1 MNPTNPTN
9 PPVSRKKILVV
20 DDDRVML
27 TFAGKL
33 LEREGHEVKT
43 AADGFEAL
51 NVLSDF
57 IPDVIFFDLI
67 MPKIDGD
74 KLIQIIRSMPRLKES
89 FLVIVSAVVAEVDFN
104 FQATGADYYI
114 AKGPFKAMAAN
125 IIAAIKASEAPRGR
139 DIPKPVV
146 GLEHASTRQLTREL
160 LSRNRHLETI
170 LESMAEGILEVYS
183 GRIVYANSAAIA
195 MLGIPAQRLLTAHP
209 PDLFEGSIRERLAA
223 LFATAP
229 GQPAE
234 IGESNPLEMNGR
246 QLLAKKLPVKGD
258 ESTVMLML
266 TDITERKRLE
276 MQLQHVQKMEAIG
289 TIAAGVAHNFR
300 NTLTE
305 ILVNSQLI
313 QFSHKDEPPLLEI
326 TDRIH
331 SSVKRGARLVDGL
344 LHFSRKQISKEFK
357 AVDLVRVIR
366 ETDQIIRHSFSAKVE
381 IRTVLPDTL
390 WIMGDSPGLSQVIMN
405 LCTNARDAMPDG
417 GLLTIEARRE
427 DARALVLVSDTGAGM
442 DRETLE
448 KCFDPFFTT
457 KPIGKGT
464 GLGLS
469 TAYGII
475 KGHDG
480 TISVE
485 SAPQAGAT
493 FRLQFP
499 LAVPEESPPAAELRT
514 LIHGRGQR
522 ILIVDDEAEIN
533 WAMQGLLNSLN
544 YQPVRAENGQDAL
557 RLYSDLRPALV
568 LLDLNMPGMDGLE
581 CARRIL
587 AIDPA
592 AQIAILSGYGPYLP
606 ELTDLLKKRLLKG
619 HLTKPVGITELS
631 HFLAETLSPAAK

>member
-9 PPVSRKKILVV
+9 STNPKKKILVV
-20 DDDRVML
+20 DDDRVIL

-33 LEREGHEVKT
+33 LEREGHQVRT

-74 KLIQIIRSMPRLKES
+74 KLVQIIRSMPRLKDS

-114 AKGPFKAMAAN
+114 AKGPFRAMGAN
-125 IIAAIKASEAPRGR
+125 IIAAIKASEAPRGL
-139 DIPKPVV
+139 DIPKPMV

-170 LESMAEGILEVYS
+170 LESMAEGILEVYL

-195 MLGIPAQRLLTAHP
+195 MLGIPAQRMLTAYP
-209 PDLFEGSIRERLAA
+209 PDLFEGAIRERLAA
-223 LFATAP
+223 LFVTEP
-229 GQPAE
+229 GQLAE
-234 IGESNPLEMNGR
+234 IGENNPLELNGR

-300 NTLTE
+300 KTLTE

-313 QFSHKDEPPLLEI
+313 QFNHKGEAPLLEV
-326 TDRIH
+326 TERIH

-366 ETDQIIRHSFSAKVE
+366 ETEQIIRNSFSAKVE
-381 IRTVLPDTL
+381 IRTALPDAL

-427 DARALVLVSDTGAGM
+427 EFRALVLVSDTGAGM

-457 KPIGKGT
+457 KPIGQGT

-485 SAPQAGAT
+485 SKPEAGAT

-499 LAVPEESPPAAELRT
+499 LAVPEEPLSAAELRT

-522 ILIVDDEAEIN
+522 ILVVDDEAEIN
-533 WAMQGLLNSLN
+533 WAMQGLLKSLN
-544 YQPVRAENGQDAL
+544 YRPVLAENGQDAV

-568 LLDLNMPGMDGLE
+568 LLDVNMPGMDGLE

-592 AQIAILSGYGPYLP
+592 ANIAILSGYGPSLP
-606 ELTDLLKKRLLKG
+606 EMPELLKG
-619 HLTKPVGITELS
+619 YLTKPVGITELS
-631 HFLAETLSPAAK
+631 HFLAKTLSPAV